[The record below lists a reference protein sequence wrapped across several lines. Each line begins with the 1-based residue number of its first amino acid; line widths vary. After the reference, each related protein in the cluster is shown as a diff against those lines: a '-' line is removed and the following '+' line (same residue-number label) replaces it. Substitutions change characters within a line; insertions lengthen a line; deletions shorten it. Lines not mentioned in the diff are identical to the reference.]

1 MDKEDVEYIYIYMM
15 EYYLSIK
22 NENVI
27 CSNMDEPRD
36 YHTKWGKLD
45 RERWILHDIT
55 HVESLKVMQMNLFT
69 NQK

>member
-1 MDKEDVEYIYIYMM
+1 MFIAAIFIAAKTWKQAKCPLEGEWIKKMWNIYIYIYMM

-36 YHTKWGKLD
+36 YHTK
-45 RERWILHDIT
+45 
-55 HVESLKVMQMNLFT
+55 
-69 NQK
+69 